1 MAPNTVFNAYV
12 FSEPVLIGQVVSDED
27 GNFSGSLDLP
37 AGLTTGFHTLQ
48 LGSLTADGKELT
60 ASVAME
66 LQGKVNAGSFNGII
80 ALYSKGFIGQ
90 RLSAKVGED
99 WVIVDSLKGDYVR
112 ITEPT
117 RWIGHAVKVRIFI
130 DRKLMA
136 TIDLVTK

>member
-1 MAPNTVFNAYV
+1 
-12 FSEPVLIGQVVSDED
+12 
-27 GNFSGSLDLP
+27 
-37 AGLTTGFHTLQ
+37 
-48 LGSLTADGKELT
+48 
-60 ASVAME
+60 ME

-80 ALYSKGFIGQ
+80 ALYSKGFMGQ

-130 DRKLMA
+130 DRRLMA